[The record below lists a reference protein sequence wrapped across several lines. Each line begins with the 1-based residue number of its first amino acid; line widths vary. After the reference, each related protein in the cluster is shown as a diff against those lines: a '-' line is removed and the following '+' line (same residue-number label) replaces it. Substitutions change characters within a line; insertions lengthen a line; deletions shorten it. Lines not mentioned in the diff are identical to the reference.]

1 MFKYNN
7 INLTLILS
15 PPVYIRKICSFYCF
29 RSIQVENSTVI
40 SEHEKPKMGFYQLGY
55 KGSSVPD
62 NTVVHID
69 NGNINLT
76 HRQMD
81 KSTNK
86 WEIWYK
92 YKLGR
97 VSEEVEQE
105 NTFKISYSSVSQ
117 SSKRCCC

>member
-1 MFKYNN
+1 M
-7 INLTLILS
+7 
-15 PPVYIRKICSFYCF
+15 
-29 RSIQVENSTVI
+29 ENSTEI
-40 SEHEKPKMGFYQLGY
+40 SEHEKPKLGFYQLGH

-86 WEIWYK
+86 WEIWYRYK

-97 VSEEVEQE
+97 VNVEC
-105 NTFKISYSSVSQ
+105 
-117 SSKRCCC
+117 RG

>member
-1 MFKYNN
+1 M
-7 INLTLILS
+7 
-15 PPVYIRKICSFYCF
+15 
-29 RSIQVENSTVI
+29 ENSTEI
-40 SEHEKPKMGFYQLGY
+40 SKNEKPKSGFYQIGH
-55 KGSSVPD
+55 KGSPVPD

-81 KSTNK
+81 NSTNK

-97 VSEEVEQE
+97 VNVEVEQE
-105 NTFKISYSSVSQ
+105 NTFKILYSLVSQ
-117 SSKRCCC
+117 SSRRCC